1 MHALYIYVPREVK
14 HALAKK
20 TPQLL
25 KNGKDVIIQKGS
37 GTRCSRYSKLCQMH
51 DTRL

>member
-1 MHALYIYVPREVK
+1 MRYKIYYVPREVK
-14 HALAKK
+14 HTLAKK

-25 KNGKDVIIQKGS
+25 KIEEMS
-37 GTRCSRYSKLCQMH
+37 LSKREAEQGAPDKVCQMH